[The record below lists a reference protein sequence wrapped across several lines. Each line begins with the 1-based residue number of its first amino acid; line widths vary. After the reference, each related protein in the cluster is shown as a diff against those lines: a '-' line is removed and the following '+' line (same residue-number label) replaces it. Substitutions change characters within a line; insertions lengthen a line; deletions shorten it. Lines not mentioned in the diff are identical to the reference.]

1 MFILFYTKIAKS
13 DSRKFRSASISPHLT
28 NILPPARI
36 QKVSGITPGH
46 AITYQNPFY
55 GSGFFKRILFSPHSI
70 FAVWLF
76 FYKQTLLAL
85 PGRRVCSARRQDDIH
100 NNYAGVKN
108 MNQNFMKEKP
118 ILPLV
123 ISMSLPMVISMA
135 INSLYNIVDSY
146 FVAKISE
153 DAMTAI
159 SLVYPLQNLMT
170 AIGVGFGI
178 AMNARIAFCLGA
190 KDQEK
195 ADEAAVTGMFLSVIH
210 GIILMVACM
219 AGMPHFLRL
228 YTKDEAIIEM
238 GLTYANRVFLFSVI
252 IMLGIS
258 LEKIFQSVGRMKV
271 SMFSMMC
278 GFISNIAL
286 DPLMIFGIGPFPKMG
301 MAGAAYATGIGQTIT
316 LLVYVLFCIFRPLP
330 LSFKRKNLSFNKA
343 LLGNLYAVGI
353 PASLNMALPSLTIS
367 CLNGI
372 LTTFSEKYVLVLG
385 AYYKLQTFI
394 YLSAN
399 GIIQGIRPIISF
411 NYGAG
416 EKKRVRQ
423 IFRTTLCLTAGVMAV
438 GVLLSL
444 LIPGQMIGLFTDN
457 ETTVEIGV
465 KALKI
470 ICIGFI
476 ISAVSVTCCGAL
488 EALQKGMASLLISLS
503 RYAVVMI
510 PAAFVLSRVLGANG
524 VFWAFPVTETIS
536 AVAAYAI
543 YRKSSRI

>member
-1 MFILFYTKIAKS
+1 
-13 DSRKFRSASISPHLT
+13 
-28 NILPPARI
+28 
-36 QKVSGITPGH
+36 
-46 AITYQNPFY
+46 
-55 GSGFFKRILFSPHSI
+55 
-70 FAVWLF
+70 
-76 FYKQTLLAL
+76 
-85 PGRRVCSARRQDDIH
+85 
-100 NNYAGVKN
+100 
-108 MNQNFMKEKP
+108 
-118 ILPLV
+118 
-123 ISMSLPMVISMA
+123 
-135 INSLYNIVDSY
+135 
-146 FVAKISE
+146 
-153 DAMTAI
+153 
-159 SLVYPLQNLMT
+159 
-170 AIGVGFGI
+170 
-178 AMNARIAFCLGA
+178 
-190 KDQEK
+190 
-195 ADEAAVTGMFLSVIH
+195 
-210 GIILMVACM
+210 
-219 AGMPHFLRL
+219 
-228 YTKDEAIIEM
+228 
-238 GLTYANRVFLFSVI
+238 
-252 IMLGIS
+252 
-258 LEKIFQSVGRMKV
+258 
-271 SMFSMMC
+271 
-278 GFISNIAL
+278 
-286 DPLMIFGIGPFPKMG
+286 MIFGIGPFPKMG

-353 PASLNMALPSLTIS
+353 PASLNMALPSLMIS

-465 KALKI
+465 KALTI

-476 ISAVSVTCCGAL
+476 ISAISVTCCGAL

-536 AVAAYAI
+536 AVAAYVI
-543 YRKSSRI
+543 YRKDSRI

>member
-1 MFILFYTKIAKS
+1 M
-13 DSRKFRSASISPHLT
+13 D
-28 NILPPARI
+28 
-36 QKVSGITPGH
+36 
-46 AITYQNPFY
+46 
-55 GSGFFKRILFSPHSI
+55 
-70 FAVWLF
+70 
-76 FYKQTLLAL
+76 
-85 PGRRVCSARRQDDIH
+85 
-100 NNYAGVKN
+100 
-108 MNQNFMKEKP
+108 QNFMREKK

-135 INSLYNIVDSY
+135 VNSLYNIVDSY

-153 DAMTAI
+153 NAMTAL
-159 SLVYPLQNLMT
+159 SLVYPVQNLMT
-170 AIGVGFGI
+170 AIAVGFGVG
-178 AMNARIAFCLGA
+178 MNARVAFCLGA
-190 KDQEK
+190 GDKKQADQT
-195 ADEAAVTGMFLSVIH
+195 AVTGLLLGILHGAALMVVCMLGMPKFLSLFTDNEE
-210 GIILMVACM
+210 II
-219 AGMPHFLRL
+219 R
-228 YTKDEAIIEM
+228 M
-238 GLTYANRVFLFSVI
+238 GLVYAKRAFLFSVI

-258 LEKIFQSVGRMKV
+258 MEKIFQAVGRMKV

-278 GFISNIAL
+278 GFISNIVL

-316 LLVYVLFCIFRPLP
+316 LLVYVLFCLFRPLP

-353 PASLNMALPSLTIS
+353 PASLNMALPSLMIS

-372 LTTFSEKYVLVLG
+372 LTAFSEKYVLVLG

-465 KALKI
+465 KALTI

-536 AVAAYAI
+536 AVAAYVI
-543 YRKSSRI
+543 YHKSSNI